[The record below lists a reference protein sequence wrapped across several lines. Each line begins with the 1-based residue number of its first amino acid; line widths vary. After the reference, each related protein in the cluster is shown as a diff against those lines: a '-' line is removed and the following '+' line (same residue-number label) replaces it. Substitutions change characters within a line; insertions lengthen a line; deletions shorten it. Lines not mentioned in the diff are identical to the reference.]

1 MIAYLGLPQGAA
13 VAVVVARCNSGQRD
27 RDRKARCEAIGART
41 RERVK
46 GPRSEKD
53 EFIVG

>member
-13 VAVVVARCNSGQRD
+13 VARRD
-27 RDRKARCEAIGART
+27 SSQLDHEREAWGEATGART

-46 GPRSEKD
+46 GPRSENG

>member
-1 MIAYLGLPQGAA
+1 MIAYLGLPQGTAVAAA
-13 VAVVVARCNSGQRD
+13 VARRDSDQRD
-27 RDRKARCEAIGART
+27 REREAWGEATGART

-46 GPRSEKD
+46 GPRFEKD